1 MDRICVKKAG
11 PCVCVKS
18 LARKSPMGKERQT
31 LLKSLPSHHH
41 HHHHRHRHHRRRR
54 RHCHCWSR
62 QLITALHGNGCC
74 PANDYNVT

>member
-11 PCVCVKS
+11 PACVKS

-31 LLKSLPSHHH
+31 LLKSLPFL
-41 HHHHRHRHHRRRR
+41 HRHL
-54 RHCHCWSR
+54 CYYWSR

-74 PANDYNVT
+74 SANDYNVP